1 MKCHIILYMA
11 LSARIGKHMRLCPGL
26 ELAVIILC
34 MCVSGAQEGPWM
46 GGEDS
51 PGPSEQVFEVHVCSL
66 VGKSFLPSAQA
77 WQRALEILKPW
88 LKSKLGTRL
97 FSCSKF
103 SD

>member
-34 MCVSGAQEGPWM
+34 MRVSGAQEGPWM

-51 PGPSEQVFEVHVCSL
+51 PGPSEQVFEVHSCLFLGWELFPSL
-66 VGKSFLPSAQA
+66 GPGLAASP
-77 WQRALEILKPW
+77 
-88 LKSKLGTRL
+88 
-97 FSCSKF
+97 
-103 SD
+103 